1 MTLHYIILYCIILY
15 IYVHMIY
22 EIPWLKKHRVSN
34 IEAARWR
41 HISGGPQGSKCHWE
55 AWLKGWKLLGFFW
68 QLGLHFHSVEGV
80 PPRPQKKM
88 TAVDVRFDVCFEC
101 VVLGWQLPELPKEH
115 VSNYVFP
122 MRCWGTSAAS
132 KTFRWSNSSAGGFWR
147 GVIGVLT
154 YSRLIQDR
162 HGQPNMAR
170 SNGHCEGSKR
180 LTKPSRRDCEAMVP
194 HSASHVEP
202 LPKAVHHYLFWGRF
216 GMLCQ

>member
-1 MTLHYIILYCIILY
+1 MSVLMSVLNVLFWVGNCQSCLRNMCRIMYFQCGVGAHQQRLKLSDGRILQL
-15 IYVHMIY
+15 
-22 EIPWLKKHRVSN
+22 EGSDAESLVS
-34 IEAARWR
+34 
-41 HISGGPQGSKCHWE
+41 
-55 AWLKGWKLLGFFW
+55 
-68 QLGLHFHSVEGV
+68 
-80 PPRPQKKM
+80 
-88 TAVDVRFDVCFEC
+88 
-101 VVLGWQLPELPKEH
+101 
-115 VSNYVFP
+115 
-122 MRCWGTSAAS
+122 
-132 KTFRWSNSSAGGFWR
+132 
-147 GVIGVLT
+147 LT